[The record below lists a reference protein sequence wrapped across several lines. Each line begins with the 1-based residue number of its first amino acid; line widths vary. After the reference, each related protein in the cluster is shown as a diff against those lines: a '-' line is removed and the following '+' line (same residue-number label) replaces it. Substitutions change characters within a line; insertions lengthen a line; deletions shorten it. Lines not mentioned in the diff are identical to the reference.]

1 MRSALKGV
9 AFLMDKAT
17 VPVVPVGIVG
27 TTEDFLDRALCG
39 DRPLIEMRIGPPF
52 IFRPAEE
59 LRMSRHEARQYQ
71 TDSIMTQIAA
81 LLPHEY
87 RGVYSSF
94 VVNHEKTG

>member
-1 MRSALKGV
+1 
-9 AFLMDKAT
+9 MDKAR

-27 TTEDFLDRALCG
+27 NTEDFLDRALYG
-39 DRPLIEMRIGPPF
+39 ERPLIEMRIGPPF
-52 IFRPAEE
+52 IFWTAEE

-71 TDSIMTQIAA
+71 TDSIMAQIAA

-94 VVNHEKTG
+94 VVHHEKTG